1 MRIAVDGR
9 PLRHPH
15 SGIGVYTREILSRL
29 ATAHDLFVYLDRR
42 PAQPA
47 DLRGTFRSGPSRR
60 LSGFL
65 TANVAFARWAK
76 YDRVDVFFSPR
87 HHLPLM
93 LGRIPA
99 VVTIH
104 DMVWRVAPETMQ
116 PLNRLLDSTL
126 MPLALKRAERVI
138 AVSADTAN
146 RIAEYCGRG
155 DVATIHNAPREV
167 SRVVPFTHPRPYFLF
182 VGTKEPRKNL
192 RGTVE
197 GFRRATAAG
206 LNHDLVLVGPAG
218 WGVSGFDA
226 TVAGNRIVDLGTIS
240 DERLSGVYE
249 SCTALVL
256 ASFYEGFGIPL
267 VEAMHHGK
275 PVITSRTGATAEVA
289 GDAGILVDPG
299 DPSSIARAFLRL
311 AKGGEVH
318 RRLAANAQR
327 RSLAFSWDRAAR
339 STIEVL
345 DQAANLA
352 CSGCVVELPA
362 QRHPTGTR

>member
-9 PLRHPH
+9 PLRHPF
-15 SGIGVYTREILSRL
+15 SGIGVYAREILARI
-29 ATAHDLFVYLDRR
+29 ADGHELFIYLDRR
-42 PAQPA
+42 LDKPSQIKG
-47 DLRGTFRSGPSRR
+47 LYRTGPSRR

-76 YDRVDVFFSPR
+76 RDRVDVFFSPR

-93 LGRIPA
+93 LGKIPA

-104 DMVWRVAPETMQ
+104 DMVWRVAPDTMQ
-116 PLNRLLDSTL
+116 PLNRLLDTTL
-126 MPLALKRAERVI
+126 MPLALARAERVI

-146 RIAEYCGRG
+146 RIAAYCGRR

-167 SRVVPFTHPRPYFLF
+167 SQAVPFTHPRPYFLF

-206 LNHDLVLVGPAG
+206 LNHDLVLVGPTG
-218 WGVSGFDA
+218 WGESGLPADMA
-226 TVAGNRIVDLGTIS
+226 RDPAAKRIVDLGSIP
-240 DERLSGVYE
+240 DERLAGVYE
-249 SCTALVL
+249 SCSALVL

-267 VEAMHHGK
+267 IEAMHHGK
-275 PVITSRTGATAEVA
+275 PVITSGTGAMAEVV

-299 DPSSIARAFLRL
+299 DPASLARAFLKL
-311 AKGGEVH
+311 ANDGNTC
-318 RRLAANAQR
+318 RRLATNAR
-327 RSLAFSWDRAAR
+327 RRGCAFSWDRAAR
-339 STIEVL
+339 STIDVL
-345 DQAANLA
+345 EDA
-352 CSGCVVELPA
+352 
-362 QRHPTGTR
+362 TRRGRSNA